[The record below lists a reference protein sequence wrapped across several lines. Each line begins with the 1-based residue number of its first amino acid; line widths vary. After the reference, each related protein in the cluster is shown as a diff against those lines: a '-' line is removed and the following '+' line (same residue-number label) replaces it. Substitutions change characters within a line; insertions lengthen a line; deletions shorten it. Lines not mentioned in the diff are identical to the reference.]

1 MALQPTLK
9 KVATKLIAKFG
20 RDVTHVTVTA
30 GKYSPSLG
38 DSTTKTEQTIK
49 AFISNYTARDYT
61 DNVKVGDA
69 PMITTTEV
77 KMNDEIISNGS
88 TYRVTQSEAIPLE
101 DGIVMY
107 SCNLRSL

>member
-20 RDVTHVTVTA
+20 RDVTHVVVTE
-30 GKYSPSLG
+30 GKYNPTLG
-38 DSTTKTEQTIK
+38 TSKTETEQTIK
-49 AFISNYTARDYT
+49 VLIDRYSSFDYN
-61 DNVKVGDA
+61 DNIILGDA

-77 KMNDEIISNGS
+77 SMNDEIKSNGK
-88 TYRVTQSEAIPLE
+88 THRVTQVEEIPLE

-107 SCNLRSL
+107 QCNLRSL